1 MVHEID
7 LGFLVLL
14 MIRLIQN
21 FQIRKQKK
29 RQLADRMNIFASTV
43 HRKNNRRRNR
53 PRKNGNLADPE
64 YVRNINNYLKLH
76 QLAEYYSPK
85 FSENGKCKKCEILVH
100 KVKIVAIRNTRILGA
115 HATSCGGFSM
125 SNAR

>member
-1 MVHEID
+1 MVHDID

-64 YVRNINNYLKLH
+64 YVRKINNYLKLH

-85 FSENGKCKKCEILVH
+85 FSENGKCKKCEVLVH
-100 KVKIVAIRNTRILGA
+100 KVLFHCIWHKSKIL
-115 HATSCGGFSM
+115 HFKLLYY
-125 SNAR
+125 